1 MASAD
6 LTVRA
11 QAGGLVPPALAR
23 LGRRRAGGGAPPL
36 LTIVGL
42 ATGLVFLAPVVWL
55 IDQNLELG
63 SDVVEVATD
72 DRTLGSLWRT
82 VELAAAVSLSAA
94 VVGTTLAWLVIR
106 TDLPGR
112 RVVRLLAPLPLV
124 FPSFVAATALI
135 AGFAKGGLIEQ
146 LLGPLGVD
154 DLPEVRG
161 FRGAFV
167 ALTLFTYPYVYLPV
181 AARLSALP
189 PSLEESARLL
199 GHGPWSS
206 FRKIV
211 LPQIS
216 SSIGAGSLLVALYA
230 ISEFGATALLRYD
243 TLTVRIYENRLYNR
257 PAAMAAS
264 LVLAALALLVVTAER
279 TTARFRPPATTM
291 GNRPAM
297 TVPLGR
303 WKLPSLAVVGA
314 VLFGALAAPVAVLS
328 YWAIRGLVNDRT
340 TTLATDP
347 GALALPAWHTI
358 TLGVVTAVVA
368 VTVLLPLAFLVG
380 RHRSRAGGVA
390 NTMVVAGFA
399 MPGLIIAL
407 SLVWWVLEIDV
418 LQTWYQTLPVVVA
431 AYVLHFGAQAARTAQ
446 IAVAA
451 VPTRLDDAA
460 KLLGA
465 GLGRRLT
472 RIDLPLMA
480 PGLAAGMG
488 LVLLSTMKELPA
500 TLLLAP
506 PDYNTLAT
514 RIWSATDAG
523 RLAQASFGALALV
536 LLSGVLTWLLVIRAG
551 ETAHG

>member
-1 MASAD
+1 M
-6 LTVRA
+6 LTA
-11 QAGGLVPPALAR
+11 
-23 LGRRRAGGGAPPL
+23 
-36 LTIVGL
+36 VGL
-42 ATGLVFLAPVVWL
+42 GTGLLFLIPVVWL

-63 SDVVEVATD
+63 SDVVDIATD

-82 VELAAAVSLSAA
+82 VELAAAVSVAAA
-94 VVGTTLAWLVIR
+94 VVGTALAWLVVR

-135 AGFAKGGLIEQ
+135 AGFAKGGLLEQ

-199 GHGPWSS
+199 GHGPWST
-206 FRKIV
+206 FRKVV

-264 LVLAALALLVVTAER
+264 LVLAVLALLVVTAER
-279 TTARFRPPATTM
+279 TTARLRPPVATM
-291 GNRPAM
+291 GNRPPM

-303 WKLPSLAVVGA
+303 WKLPSLAAVGVV
-314 VLFGALAAPVAVLS
+314 LIGALAAPVAVLG
-328 YWAIRGLVNDRT
+328 YWAARGLANDRT

-347 GALALPAWHTI
+347 GALALPAWHTV
-358 TLGVVTAVVA
+358 TLGVITAVVA
-368 VTVLLPLAFLVG
+368 VAALLPLAFLVG
-380 RHRSRAGGVA
+380 RHRSRSGGVA
-390 NTMVVAGFA
+390 NAMVVAGFA

-407 SLVWWVLEIDV
+407 SLVWWVLEIDI
-418 LQTWYQTLPVVVA
+418 LQRWYQTLPVVVA

-460 KLLGA
+460 RLLGA

-472 RIDLPLMA
+472 RIELPLMA

-506 PDYNTLAT
+506 RTTTHWPRGSGRPPTPDGW
-514 RIWSATDAG
+514 RKP
-523 RLAQASFGALALV
+523 R
-536 LLSGVLTWLLVIRAG
+536 SGLWHWCCCRVSSPG
-551 ETAHG
+551 CS